1 MPEKLY
7 VVEAHHETK
16 GASVVKS
23 QFVDEAMAEQQKF
36 LAEGY
41 RTFTYVEYPV
51 MRVVRELLMSLR
63 RFLNEMESI
72 GY

>member
-1 MPEKLY
+1 MPELLY

-51 MRVVRELLMSLR
+51 IGVIRELMQTLR
-63 RFLNEMESI
+63 RFLDQFGS
-72 GY
+72 GDY